1 MNDLQIDS
9 WVKEGILPSISE
21 IDESQVTKID
31 ENRLVLFKDM
41 SDDDSYKDVLIYQ
54 FHGNFKSE
62 DFEYG
67 ELLAKMTDAQLSQRD
82 VFVSFNSWEEER
94 ETIQKLKQK
103 ENSATKKNK
112 IENNFALFNSVYFQ
126 ESDYITIQVEDDGIN
141 YLESPER
148 SKNLS
153 AIVVNCSLSE
163 IKKLYNCTGVKL
175 FRRNV
180 RNGIISNKSTI
191 RSIFSKYLSI
201 IDDTTDSDGDQDDYD
216 PTLFWFSHNGIT
228 IFVDNVDN
236 EKPENFSFQNDEIKL
251 NRNFCSV
258 INGAQT
264 ITNFF
269 LVYSELKY
277 QYKSDEEK
285 LKKLES
291 IISQIKVKLTVIQGK
306 KNYSNFITRGLNTQN
321 PITDEDFIAISEKVM
336 NLNKVFS
343 EIYILKTGEVERD
356 GGLTPLQ
363 FVKQFLIVDNK
374 PGQSKNFNKGDL
386 ETQIDLIYSEIILQE
401 GDVIRL
407 KPESEEKIQ
416 KIVFLNEVESWWKKK
431 NREAVEKDLIDRYA
445 KNYFESFVIKHYEN
459 IEDAEGKEKI
469 FEVYFEKFKEI
480 ISKKEYNYNSFK
492 NDNLYNE
499 IIDEYEKQIK
509 NNIFNK
515 NLDDAYLDDAYY
527 DELKKFLNDSP
538 DLQYQP
544 LILKFNYDKIQ
555 MDNIRVIRRVNGN
568 VMDSFYLSSKTFS
581 ELYQNLSIEDRLIND
596 NEIKESDFKTFSESA
611 LYSELAKKYNIYVI
625 DIEED
630 SKGKKSIT
638 NITIKRDFNFNLLDE
653 NSEKVKQLYKK
664 TIKAFIEGETSEFP
678 SVNKGNIIYVQPK
691 TINKED
697 LFLFTNGEQLPKQT
711 FWISKDYIKNI
722 INK

>member
-1 MNDLQIDS
+1 MNDLQIDN
-9 WVKEGILPSISE
+9 WVKEGILPAISE
-21 IDESQVTKID
+21 IDESQVKKID

-54 FHGNFKSE
+54 FHGSFKSE
-62 DFEYG
+62 DFEY
-67 ELLAKMTDAQLSQRD
+67 EKLLTKMTDAKLSQRD

-126 ESDYITIQVEDDGIN
+126 DSDDITIQVEDDGIN
-141 YLESPER
+141 YLESPEQ
-148 SKNLS
+148 SENLS
-153 AIVVNCSLSE
+153 AMVVNCSLSE

-201 IDDTTDSDGDQDDYD
+201 IDDTADSEGGQDDYD
-216 PTLFWFSHNGIT
+216 PRLFWFSHNGIT
-228 IFVDNVDN
+228 VFVDN
-236 EKPENFSFQNDEIKL
+236 ENPRNFKFQNDEITL

-277 QYKSDEEK
+277 QYQSDEEK
-285 LKKLES
+285 LKKLKS
-291 IISQIKVKLTVIQGK
+291 LISKIKVKLTVIQGK
-306 KNYSNFITRGLNTQN
+306 DNYSNFITRGLNTQN
-321 PITDEDFIAISEKVM
+321 PITDEDFIAISEKVT
-336 NLNKVFS
+336 NLNKLFS
-343 EIYILKTGEVERD
+343 EIHILKTGEVERD

-374 PGQSKNFNKGDL
+374 PGQSKNFNKGEL
-386 ETQIDLIYSEIILQE
+386 EDQINSIYSEIVFE
-401 GDVIRL
+401 DGDEIKL
-407 KPESEEKIQ
+407 KSKSEEMIQ

-431 NREAVEKDLIDRYA
+431 NRETKEKDLIDRYA
-445 KNYFESFVIKHYEN
+445 KNYFESFVIKHYES
-459 IEDAEGKEKI
+459 IADAEGKEKI

-499 IIDEYEKQIK
+499 IIEEYEKQK
-509 NNIFNK
+509 ESNDVNK
-515 NLDDAYLDDAYY
+515 NLDDAYY
-527 DELKKFLNDSP
+527 DELKKFLNDSS

-544 LILKFNYDKIQ
+544 LILKFNYDKNQ
-555 MDNIRVIRRVNGN
+555 MDNIRVIRKVNGN
-568 VMDSFYLSSKTFS
+568 VMEGFYLSSKTFS

-596 NEIKESDFKTFSESA
+596 MEIKESDFKTFSEST
-611 LYSELAKKYNIYVI
+611 LYSELDKKYNIYVI
-625 DIEED
+625 DVEED
-630 SKGKKSIT
+630 RNGKQSIT
-638 NITIKRDFNFNLLDE
+638 HITMKRDFSLNMLDE
-653 NSEKVKQLYKK
+653 ENIEKVERLYKE
-664 TIKAFIEGETSEFP
+664 TINAFIEGETSKFP
-678 SVNKGNIIYVQPK
+678 SVNNGDIIYVQPK
-691 TINKED
+691 AINKED

-711 FWISKDYIKNI
+711 FWISKDYINNI
-722 INK
+722 IKQ

>member
-1 MNDLQIDS
+1 MNDLQIDN
-9 WVKEGILPSISE
+9 WVKEGILPAISE
-21 IDESQVTKID
+21 IDESQVKKID

-54 FHGNFKSE
+54 FHGSFKSE
-62 DFEYG
+62 DFEY
-67 ELLAKMTDAQLSQRD
+67 EKLLLEMTDAQLSQRD

-94 ETIQKLKQK
+94 ETIQKLKQR

-126 ESDYITIQVEDDGIN
+126 DSDYITIQVEDDGIN

-148 SKNLS
+148 SEDLS
-153 AIVVNCSLSE
+153 AMVVNCSLSE

-201 IDDTTDSDGDQDDYD
+201 IDDTTDSKRGQDDYD
-216 PTLFWFSHNGIT
+216 PELFWFSHNGIT
-228 IFVDNVDN
+228 VFVDN
-236 EKPENFSFQNDEIKL
+236 ENPRNFNFQNDEIVL

-277 QYKSDEEK
+277 QYQSDVDK
-285 LKKLES
+285 LKKLETL
-291 IISQIKVKLTVIQGK
+291 ISKIKVKLTVIQGK
-306 KNYSNFITRGLNTQN
+306 NNYSNFITRGLNTQN

-343 EIYILKTGEVERD
+343 EIHILKTGEVERD

-374 PGQSKNFNKGDL
+374 PGQSKNFNKVDL
-386 ETQIDLIYSEIILQE
+386 ENQIDLIYSEIVLQE
-401 GDVIRL
+401 EDGIRL
-407 KPESEEKIQ
+407 NPKSEEKIQ

-431 NREAVEKDLIDRYA
+431 NRETSEKDIIDRYA

-469 FEVYFEKFKEI
+469 FDVYFEKFKEI
-480 ISKKEYNYNSFK
+480 ILKKEYNYNSFK

-499 IIDEYEKQIK
+499 IIEEYEKQYEK
-509 NNIFNK
+509 QKESSDVNK
-515 NLDDAYLDDAYY
+515 NLDDEYY
-527 DELKKFLNDSP
+527 DELKKFLNDSS

-555 MDNIRVIRRVNGN
+555 MDNIRVIRRVNGK
-568 VMDSFYLSSKTFS
+568 VMEGFYLSSKTFS

-596 NEIKESDFKTFSESA
+596 MEIKESDFKTFSDST
-611 LYSELAKKYNIYVI
+611 LYSELDKKYNIYVI
-625 DIEED
+625 DVEED
-630 SKGKKSIT
+630 SNSKQSIT
-638 NITIKRDFNFNLLDE
+638 NITIKHDFNFNLLDK
-653 NSEKVKQLYKK
+653 NSEKVQQLYQE
-664 TIKAFIEGETSEFP
+664 TINAFIEGETSKFP
-678 SVNKGNIIYVQPK
+678 SVNRGDIIYVQPK
-691 TINKED
+691 AINKED

-711 FWISKDYIKNI
+711 FWISKDHINNI
-722 INK
+722 INQ

>member
-1 MNDLQIDS
+1 MNDLQIDN
-9 WVKEGILPSISE
+9 WVKEGVLPSISE
-21 IDESQVTKID
+21 IDESQVEKID

-54 FHGNFKSE
+54 FHGSFKSE
-62 DFEYG
+62 EFEY
-67 ELLAKMTDAQLSQRD
+67 EKLLAKMTDAQLSQRD

-112 IENNFALFNSVYFQ
+112 IENDFALFNSVYFQ
-126 ESDYITIQVEDDGIN
+126 DSDDITIQVEDDGIN
-141 YLESPER
+141 YLESPEQ
-148 SKNLS
+148 SENLS
-153 AIVVNCSLSE
+153 AMVVNCSLSE

-201 IDDTTDSDGDQDDYD
+201 IDDTADSEGGQDDYD
-216 PTLFWFSHNGIT
+216 PKLFWFSHNGIT
-228 IFVDNVDN
+228 VFVDN
-236 EKPENFSFQNDEIKL
+236 ENPRNFEFQNDKITL

-277 QYKSDEEK
+277 QYQSDEEK
-285 LKKLES
+285 LKKLNS
-291 IISQIKVKLTVIQGK
+291 LISKIKVKLTVIQGK
-306 KNYSNFITRGLNTQN
+306 NNYSNFITRGLNTQN
-321 PITDEDFIAISEKVM
+321 PITGEDFIAISEEVM
-336 NLNKVFS
+336 NLNKLFS
-343 EIYILKTGEVERD
+343 EIHILKTGEVERD

-374 PGQSKNFNKGDL
+374 PGQSKNFNKAEL
-386 ETQIDLIYSEIILQE
+386 KKQIGEIYKEFVLQE

-407 KPESEEKIQ
+407 SQEAEAKIQ

-431 NREAVEKDLIDRYA
+431 NRETSEKDIIDRYA

-469 FEVYFEKFKEI
+469 FDVYFEKFKEI

-492 NDNLYNE
+492 NDDLYNE
-499 IIDEYEKQIK
+499 IIKEYEKQTEINDVDK
-509 NNIFNK
+509 E
-515 NLDDAYLDDAYY
+515 LDSKYY
-527 DELKKFLNDSP
+527 NELKKFLNESSDI
-538 DLQYQP
+538 QYQP

-568 VMDSFYLSSKTFS
+568 VMEGFYLSSKTFS
-581 ELYQNLSIEDRLIND
+581 ELYQNLSIEDKLTND
-596 NEIKESDFKTFSESA
+596 IEIKESDFKTFSEST
-611 LYSELAKKYNIYVI
+611 LNSELIKKYNIYVI
-625 DIEED
+625 DVEED
-630 SKGKKSIT
+630 SNGNESIT
-638 NITIKRDFNFNLLDE
+638 NITLKRDFSFNLLE
-653 NSEKVKQLYKK
+653 EYSEKVQQLYKE
-664 TIKAFIEGETSEFP
+664 TINAFIEGETSKFP
-678 SVNKGNIIYVQPK
+678 TVKNGDIIYVQPK
-691 TINKED
+691 AINKED

-722 INK
+722 INN

>member
-1 MNDLQIDS
+1 MNDLQIDN
-9 WVKEGILPSISE
+9 WVKEGILPAISE
-21 IDESQVTKID
+21 IDESQVKKID

-54 FHGNFKSE
+54 FHGSFKSE
-62 DFEYG
+62 DFEY
-67 ELLAKMTDAQLSQRD
+67 EKLLTKMTDAKLSQRD

-126 ESDYITIQVEDDGIN
+126 DSDDITIQVEDDGIN
-141 YLESPER
+141 YLESPEQ
-148 SKNLS
+148 SENLS
-153 AIVVNCSLSE
+153 AMVVNCSLSE

-201 IDDTTDSDGDQDDYD
+201 IDDTADSEGGQDDYD
-216 PTLFWFSHNGIT
+216 PRLFWFSHNGIT
-228 IFVDNVDN
+228 VFVDN
-236 EKPENFSFQNDEIKL
+236 ENPRNFKFQNDEITL

-277 QYKSDEEK
+277 QYQSDEEK
-285 LKKLES
+285 LKKLKS
-291 IISQIKVKLTVIQGK
+291 LISKIKVKLTVIQGK
-306 KNYSNFITRGLNTQN
+306 DNYSNFITRGLNTQN
-321 PITDEDFIAISEKVM
+321 PITDEDFVAISEKVT
-336 NLNKVFS
+336 NLNKLFS
-343 EIYILKTGEVERD
+343 EIHILKTGEVERD

-374 PGQSKNFNKGDL
+374 PGQSKNFNKGEL
-386 ETQIDLIYSEIILQE
+386 EDQINSIYSEIVFE
-401 GDVIRL
+401 DGDEIKL
-407 KPESEEKIQ
+407 KSKSEEMIQ

-431 NREAVEKDLIDRYA
+431 NRETKEKDLIDRYA
-445 KNYFESFVIKHYEN
+445 KNYFESFVIKHYES
-459 IEDAEGKEKI
+459 IADAEGKEKI

-499 IIDEYEKQIK
+499 IIEEYEKQK
-509 NNIFNK
+509 ESNDVNK
-515 NLDDAYLDDAYY
+515 NLDDAYY
-527 DELKKFLNDSP
+527 DELKKFLNDSS

-544 LILKFNYDKIQ
+544 LILKFNYDKNQ
-555 MDNIRVIRRVNGN
+555 MDNIRVIRKVNGN
-568 VMDSFYLSSKTFS
+568 VMEGFYLSSKTFS

-596 NEIKESDFKTFSESA
+596 MEIKESDFKTFSEST
-611 LYSELAKKYNIYVI
+611 LYSELDKKYNIYVI
-625 DIEED
+625 DVEED
-630 SKGKKSIT
+630 RNGKQSIT
-638 NITIKRDFNFNLLDE
+638 HITMKRDFSLNMLDEE
-653 NSEKVKQLYKK
+653 NSEKVERLYKE
-664 TIKAFIEGETSEFP
+664 TINAFIEGETSKFP
-678 SVNKGNIIYVQPK
+678 SVNNGDIIYVQPK
-691 TINKED
+691 AINKED

-711 FWISKDYIKNI
+711 FWISKDYINNI
-722 INK
+722 IKQ

>member
-1 MNDLQIDS
+1 MNDLQIDN

-21 IDESQVTKID
+21 IDESQIEKID

-54 FHGNFKSE
+54 FHGSFKSN
-62 DFEYG
+62 DFEY
-67 ELLAKMTDAQLSQRD
+67 EKLLAEMTNAQLSQRD
-82 VFVSFNSWEEER
+82 IFVSFNSWEEER
-94 ETIQKLKQK
+94 ETIQKLKQE

-126 ESDYITIQVEDDGIN
+126 DSDYITIQVEDDGIN

-148 SKNLS
+148 NENLS
-153 AIVVNCSLSE
+153 AMVVNCSLSE

-180 RNGIISNKSTI
+180 RDGIISNKSTI

-201 IDDTTDSDGDQDDYD
+201 IDDTSDNVGDQNDYD
-216 PTLFWFSHNGIT
+216 PPLFWFSHNGIT
-228 IFVDNVDN
+228 VFVDN
-236 EKPENFSFQNDEIKL
+236 ENPSNFNFQNDEIEL

-277 QYKSDEEK
+277 QYQSDQEK

-291 IISQIKVKLTVIQGK
+291 LISQIKVKLTVIQGK
-306 KNYSNFITRGLNTQN
+306 NKYSNFITRGLNTQN

-336 NLNKVFS
+336 NLNKLFS
-343 EIYILKTGEVERD
+343 EIHILKTGEVERD

-363 FVKQFLIVDNK
+363 FVKQFLIVDDK

-386 ETQIDLIYSEIILQE
+386 ETQIDSIYSEIVFE
-401 GDVIRL
+401 DGNEIRL
-407 KPESEEKIQ
+407 KSKSEEIIQ

-431 NREAVEKDLIDRYA
+431 NRETTEKDLIDRYA

-459 IEDAEGKEKI
+459 IADAEGKEKI

-499 IIDEYEKQIK
+499 IIDEYEKQIE
-509 NNIFNK
+509 NNIVNK
-515 NLDDAYLDDAYY
+515 SLDDTYINKLI
-527 DELKKFLNDSP
+527 KFLNDNP
-538 DLQYQP
+538 DSKYQS

-568 VMDSFYLSSKTFS
+568 IMESFFLSSKTFS

-596 NEIKESDFKTFSESA
+596 KEIKESDFKIFAEST
-611 LYSELAKKYNIYVI
+611 LYSELTKNYNIYVI
-625 DIEED
+625 DVEED
-630 SKGKKSIT
+630 SSGKESIT
-638 NITIKRDFNFNLLDE
+638 KITIKRDFNFNLLDE
-653 NSEKVKQLYKK
+653 NSEKVQQLYKE
-664 TIKAFIEGETSEFP
+664 TINAFIEGESNKFP
-678 SVNKGNIIYVQPK
+678 SVNNGDIIYVQPK
-691 TINKED
+691 AVNKED

-711 FWISKDYIKNI
+711 FWISKDYIKNV
-722 INK
+722 INN

>member
-1 MNDLQIDS
+1 MNDLQIDN
-9 WVKEGILPSISE
+9 WVNEGILPAISE
-21 IDESQVTKID
+21 IDESQVKKID

-54 FHGNFKSE
+54 FHGSFKSE
-62 DFEYG
+62 DFEY
-67 ELLAKMTDAQLSQRD
+67 EKLLVEMTDAQLSLCD

-126 ESDYITIQVEDDGIN
+126 DSDYITIQVEDDGIN

-148 SKNLS
+148 REDLS
-153 AIVVNCSLSE
+153 AMVVNCSLAE

-175 FRRNV
+175 FKRNV

-201 IDDTTDSDGDQDDYD
+201 IDDTTDSEGGQDDYD
-216 PTLFWFSHNGIT
+216 PELFWFSHNGIT
-228 IFVDNVDN
+228 VFVDN
-236 EKPENFSFQNDEIKL
+236 ENPRNINFQNDELVL

-277 QYKSDEEK
+277 QYQSDEEK
-285 LKKLES
+285 LKKLELL
-291 IISQIKVKLTVIQGK
+291 ISKIKVKLTVIQGK
-306 KNYSNFITRGLNTQN
+306 NNYSNFITRGLNTQN

-343 EIYILKTGEVERD
+343 EIHILKTGEVERD

-374 PGQSKNFNKGDL
+374 PGLSKNFNKSDL
-386 ETQIDLIYSEIILQE
+386 ETQINSIYSKIVLQE
-401 GDVIRL
+401 GDAIRL
-407 KPESEEKIQ
+407 KHESEETIQ

-431 NREAVEKDLIDRYA
+431 NRETTEKDLIDRYA

-459 IEDAEGKEKI
+459 IADAEGKEKI
-469 FEVYFEKFKEI
+469 FDVYFEKFKEI

-492 NDNLYNE
+492 NDTLYNE
-499 IIDEYEKQIK
+499 IIEEYEKQKVSNDI
-509 NNIFNK
+509 NK
-515 NLDDAYLDDAYY
+515 DLGDAYY
-527 DELKKFLNDSP
+527 NELKKFLNYSS
-538 DLQYQP
+538 DLQYLP
-544 LILKFNYDKIQ
+544 LILKFNYGKIQ
-555 MDNIRVIRRVNGN
+555 MDNIRVIKRVNGN
-568 VMDSFYLSSKTFS
+568 IMESFYLSSKTFS

-596 NEIKESDFKTFSESA
+596 KEIKESDFKTFSEST
-611 LYSELAKKYNIYVI
+611 LYNELIKKYNVYVI
-625 DIEED
+625 DVEED
-630 SKGKKSIT
+630 STGKELIT
-638 NITIKRDFNFNLLDE
+638 HITIKRDFNFNLLDE
-653 NSEKVKQLYKK
+653 YSEKVQQLYKE
-664 TIKAFIEGETSEFP
+664 TINAFIEGETSKFP
-678 SVNKGNIIYVQPK
+678 TINNGDIIYVQPK
-691 TINKED
+691 VINKED

-722 INK
+722 INN

>member
-1 MNDLQIDS
+1 MNDLQIDN
-9 WVKEGILPSISE
+9 WVNEGILPAISE
-21 IDESQVTKID
+21 IDESQVKKID

-54 FHGNFKSE
+54 FHGSFKSE
-62 DFEYG
+62 DFEY
-67 ELLAKMTDAQLSQRD
+67 EKLLLEMTDAQLSLRD

-126 ESDYITIQVEDDGIN
+126 DSDYITIQVEDDGIN

-148 SKNLS
+148 REDLS
-153 AIVVNCSLSE
+153 AMVVNCSLAE

-175 FRRNV
+175 FKRNV

-201 IDDTTDSDGDQDDYD
+201 IDDTTDSEGGQDDYD
-216 PTLFWFSHNGIT
+216 PELFWFSHNGIT
-228 IFVDNVDN
+228 VFVDNKN
-236 EKPENFSFQNDEIKL
+236 PRNINFQNDEIVL

-277 QYKSDEEK
+277 QYQSDEEK
-285 LKKLES
+285 LKKLELL
-291 IISQIKVKLTVIQGK
+291 ISKIKVKLTVIQGK
-306 KNYSNFITRGLNTQN
+306 NNYSNFITRGLNTQN

-343 EIYILKTGEVERD
+343 EIHILKTGEVERD

-374 PGQSKNFNKGDL
+374 PGLSKNFNKGDL
-386 ETQIDLIYSEIILQE
+386 ETQINSIYSEIVLQE
-401 GDVIRL
+401 GDAIRL
-407 KPESEEKIQ
+407 KHESEETIQ

-431 NREAVEKDLIDRYA
+431 NRETTEKDLIDRYA

-459 IEDAEGKEKI
+459 IADAEGKEKI
-469 FEVYFEKFKEI
+469 FDVYFEKFKEI

-499 IIDEYEKQIK
+499 IIEEYEKQKESNDI
-509 NNIFNK
+509 NK
-515 NLDDAYLDDAYY
+515 NLDNAYY
-527 DELKKFLNDSP
+527 NELKKFLNYSS
-538 DLQYQP
+538 DLQYLP
-544 LILKFNYDKIQ
+544 LILKFNYGKIQ
-555 MDNIRVIRRVNGN
+555 MDNIRVIKRVNGN
-568 VMDSFYLSSKTFS
+568 IMESFYLSSKTFS

-596 NEIKESDFKTFSESA
+596 KEIKESDFKTFSEST
-611 LYSELAKKYNIYVI
+611 LYNELIKKYNIYVI
-625 DIEED
+625 DVEED
-630 SKGKKSIT
+630 STGKELIT
-638 NITIKRDFNFNLLDE
+638 DITIKRDFNFNLLDE
-653 NSEKVKQLYKK
+653 YSEKVQQLYKE
-664 TIKAFIEGETSEFP
+664 TINAFIEGETSKFP
-678 SVNKGNIIYVQPK
+678 TVNNGDIIYVQPK
-691 TINKED
+691 AINKED

-722 INK
+722 INN

>member
-1 MNDLQIDS
+1 MNDLQIDN
-9 WVKEGILPSISE
+9 WVNEGILPAISE
-21 IDESQVTKID
+21 IDESQVKKID

-54 FHGNFKSE
+54 FHGSFKSE
-62 DFEYG
+62 DFEY
-67 ELLAKMTDAQLSQRD
+67 EKLLVEMTDAQLSLRD

-112 IENNFALFNSVYFQ
+112 IENSFALFNSVYFQ
-126 ESDYITIQVEDDGIN
+126 DSDYITIQVEDDGIN

-148 SKNLS
+148 REDLS
-153 AIVVNCSLSE
+153 AMVVNCSLAE

-175 FRRNV
+175 FKRNV

-201 IDDTTDSDGDQDDYD
+201 IDDTTDSEGGQDDYD
-216 PTLFWFSHNGIT
+216 PELFWFSHNGIT
-228 IFVDNVDN
+228 VFVDN
-236 EKPENFSFQNDEIKL
+236 ENPRNINFQNDEIVL

-277 QYKSDEEK
+277 QYQSDEEK
-285 LKKLES
+285 LKKLELL
-291 IISQIKVKLTVIQGK
+291 ISKIKVKLTVIQGK
-306 KNYSNFITRGLNTQN
+306 NNYSNFITRGLNTQN

-343 EIYILKTGEVERD
+343 EIHILKTGEVERD

-374 PGQSKNFNKGDL
+374 PGLSKNFNKGDL
-386 ETQIDLIYSEIILQE
+386 ETQINSIYSKIVLQE
-401 GDVIRL
+401 GDAIRL
-407 KPESEEKIQ
+407 KHESEETIQ

-431 NREAVEKDLIDRYA
+431 NRETTEKDLIDRYA

-459 IEDAEGKEKI
+459 IADAEGKEKI
-469 FEVYFEKFKEI
+469 FDVYFEKFKEI

-492 NDNLYNE
+492 NDTLYNE
-499 IIDEYEKQIK
+499 IIEEYEKQKVSNDI
-509 NNIFNK
+509 NK
-515 NLDDAYLDDAYY
+515 DLDDAYY
-527 DELKKFLNDSP
+527 NELKKFLNYSS
-538 DLQYQP
+538 DLQYLP
-544 LILKFNYDKIQ
+544 LILKFNYGKIQ
-555 MDNIRVIRRVNGN
+555 MDNIRVIKRVNGN
-568 VMDSFYLSSKTFS
+568 IMESFYLSSKTFS

-596 NEIKESDFKTFSESA
+596 KEIKESDFKTFSESA
-611 LYSELAKKYNIYVI
+611 LYNELIKKYNIYVI
-625 DIEED
+625 DVEED
-630 SKGKKSIT
+630 STGKELIT
-638 NITIKRDFNFNLLDE
+638 HITIKRDFNFNLLDE
-653 NSEKVKQLYKK
+653 YSDKVQQLYKE
-664 TIKAFIEGETSEFP
+664 TINAFIEGETSKFP
-678 SVNKGNIIYVQPK
+678 TVNNGDIIYVQPK
-691 TINKED
+691 AINKED

-722 INK
+722 INN

>member
-1 MNDLQIDS
+1 MNDLQIDN
-9 WVKEGILPSISE
+9 WVNEGILPAISE
-21 IDESQVTKID
+21 IDESQVKKID

-54 FHGNFKSE
+54 FHGSFKSE
-62 DFEYG
+62 DFEY
-67 ELLAKMTDAQLSQRD
+67 EKLLVEMTDAQLSLRD

-126 ESDYITIQVEDDGIN
+126 DSDYITIQVEDDGIN

-148 SKNLS
+148 REDLS
-153 AIVVNCSLSE
+153 AMVVNCSLAE

-175 FRRNV
+175 FKRNV

-201 IDDTTDSDGDQDDYD
+201 IDDTTDSEGGQDDYD
-216 PTLFWFSHNGIT
+216 PELFWFSHNGIT
-228 IFVDNVDN
+228 VFVDN
-236 EKPENFSFQNDEIKL
+236 ENPRNIKFQNDEIVL

-277 QYKSDEEK
+277 QYQSDEEK
-285 LKKLES
+285 LKKLELL
-291 IISQIKVKLTVIQGK
+291 ISKIKVKLTVIQGK
-306 KNYSNFITRGLNTQN
+306 NNYSNFITRGLNTQN

-343 EIYILKTGEVERD
+343 EIHILKTGEVERD

-374 PGQSKNFNKGDL
+374 PGLSKNFNKGDL
-386 ETQIDLIYSEIILQE
+386 ETQINSIYSKIVLQE
-401 GDVIRL
+401 GDAIRL
-407 KPESEEKIQ
+407 KHESEETIQ

-431 NREAVEKDLIDRYA
+431 NRETTEKDLIDRYA

-459 IEDAEGKEKI
+459 IADAEGKEKI
-469 FEVYFEKFKEI
+469 FDVYFEKFKEI

-492 NDNLYNE
+492 NDTLYNE
-499 IIDEYEKQIK
+499 IIEEYEKQKVSNDI
-509 NNIFNK
+509 NK
-515 NLDDAYLDDAYY
+515 DLDDAYY
-527 DELKKFLNDSP
+527 NELKKFLNYSS
-538 DLQYQP
+538 DLQYLP
-544 LILKFNYDKIQ
+544 LILKFNYGKIQ
-555 MDNIRVIRRVNGN
+555 MDNIRVIKRVNGN
-568 VMDSFYLSSKTFS
+568 IMESFYLSSKTFS

-596 NEIKESDFKTFSESA
+596 KEIKESDFKTFSEST
-611 LYSELAKKYNIYVI
+611 LYNELIKKYNIYVI
-625 DIEED
+625 DVDED
-630 SKGKKSIT
+630 STGKELIT
-638 NITIKRDFNFNLLDE
+638 HITIKRDFNFNLSDE
-653 NSEKVKQLYKK
+653 DSKKVQQLYKE
-664 TIKAFIEGETSEFP
+664 TINAFIEGETSKFP
-678 SVNKGNIIYVQPK
+678 SVNKGDIIYVQPK
-691 TINKED
+691 AINKED

>member
-1 MNDLQIDS
+1 MNDLQIDN
-9 WVKEGILPSISE
+9 WVKEGVLPSISE
-21 IDESQVTKID
+21 IDESQVEKID

-54 FHGNFKSE
+54 FHGSFKSE
-62 DFEYG
+62 EFEY
-67 ELLAKMTDAQLSQRD
+67 EKLLAKMTDAQLSQRD

-94 ETIQKLKQK
+94 EAIQKLKQK

-112 IENNFALFNSVYFQ
+112 IENDFALFNSVYFQ
-126 ESDYITIQVEDDGIN
+126 DSDDITIQVEDDGIN
-141 YLESPER
+141 YLESPEQ
-148 SKNLS
+148 SENLS
-153 AIVVNCSLSE
+153 AMVVNCSLSE

-201 IDDTTDSDGDQDDYD
+201 IDDTADSEGGQDDYD
-216 PTLFWFSHNGIT
+216 PKLFWFSHNGIT
-228 IFVDNVDN
+228 VFVDN
-236 EKPENFSFQNDEIKL
+236 ENPRNFEFQNDKITL

-277 QYKSDEEK
+277 QYQSDEEK
-285 LKKLES
+285 LKKLNS
-291 IISQIKVKLTVIQGK
+291 LISKIKVKLTVIQGK
-306 KNYSNFITRGLNTQN
+306 NNYSNFITRGLNTQN
-321 PITDEDFIAISEKVM
+321 PITGEDFIAISKEVM
-336 NLNKVFS
+336 NLNKLFS
-343 EIYILKTGEVERD
+343 EIHILKTGEVERD

-374 PGQSKNFNKGDL
+374 PGQSKNFNKTEL
-386 ETQIDLIYSEIILQE
+386 KKQIGEIYEDFVLQE
-401 GDVIRL
+401 GDVIRISQ
-407 KPESEEKIQ
+407 EAEAKIQ

-431 NREAVEKDLIDRYA
+431 NRETSEKDIIDRYA

-469 FEVYFEKFKEI
+469 FDVYFEKFKEI

-492 NDNLYNE
+492 NDDLYNE
-499 IIDEYEKQIK
+499 IIKEYEKQTEINDVDK
-509 NNIFNK
+509 E
-515 NLDDAYLDDAYY
+515 LDSEYY
-527 DELKKFLNDSP
+527 NELKKFLNESSDI
-538 DLQYQP
+538 QYQP

-568 VMDSFYLSSKTFS
+568 VMEGFYLSSKTFS
-581 ELYQNLSIEDRLIND
+581 ELYQNLSIEDKLTND
-596 NEIKESDFKTFSESA
+596 IEIKESDFKTFSEST
-611 LYSELAKKYNIYVI
+611 LNSELIKKYNIYVI
-625 DIEED
+625 DVEED
-630 SKGKKSIT
+630 RNSKQSIT
-638 NITIKRDFNFNLLDE
+638 NITIERDFNLKLLDE
-653 NSEKVKQLYKK
+653 NREKVQQLYKE
-664 TIKAFIEGETSEFP
+664 TINAFIEGETSKFP
-678 SVNKGNIIYVQPK
+678 SVNNGDIIYVQPNA
-691 TINKED
+691 INKED

>member
-1 MNDLQIDS
+1 MNDLQIDN
-9 WVKEGILPSISE
+9 WVNEGILPAISE
-21 IDESQVTKID
+21 IDESQVKKID

-54 FHGNFKSE
+54 FHGSFKSE
-62 DFEYG
+62 DFEY
-67 ELLAKMTDAQLSQRD
+67 EKLLVEMTDAQLSLRD

-126 ESDYITIQVEDDGIN
+126 DSDYITIQVEDDGIN

-148 SKNLS
+148 REDLS
-153 AIVVNCSLSE
+153 AMVVNCSLAE

-175 FRRNV
+175 FKRNV

-201 IDDTTDSDGDQDDYD
+201 IDDTTDSDGGQDDYD
-216 PTLFWFSHNGIT
+216 PELFWFSHNGIT
-228 IFVDNVDN
+228 VFVDNKN
-236 EKPENFSFQNDEIKL
+236 PRNINFQNDEIVL

-277 QYKSDEEK
+277 QYQSDEEK
-285 LKKLES
+285 LKKLELL
-291 IISQIKVKLTVIQGK
+291 ISKIKVKLTVIQGK
-306 KNYSNFITRGLNTQN
+306 NNYSNFITRGLNTQN

-343 EIYILKTGEVERD
+343 EIHILKTGEVERD

-374 PGQSKNFNKGDL
+374 PGLSKNFNKGDL
-386 ETQIDLIYSEIILQE
+386 ETQINSIYSKIVLQE
-401 GDVIRL
+401 GDAIRL
-407 KPESEEKIQ
+407 KHESEETIQ

-431 NREAVEKDLIDRYA
+431 NRETTEKNLIDRYA

-459 IEDAEGKEKI
+459 IADAEGKEKI
-469 FEVYFEKFKEI
+469 FDVYFEKFKEI

-499 IIDEYEKQIK
+499 IIEEYEKQKKSNDI
-509 NNIFNK
+509 NK
-515 NLDDAYLDDAYY
+515 NLDDAYYN
-527 DELKKFLNDSP
+527 ELKKFLNYSS
-538 DLQYQP
+538 DLQYLP
-544 LILKFNYDKIQ
+544 LILKFNYGKIQ
-555 MDNIRVIRRVNGN
+555 MDNIRVIKRMNGN
-568 VMDSFYLSSKTFS
+568 IMESFYLSSKTFS

-596 NEIKESDFKTFSESA
+596 KEIKESDFKTFSEST
-611 LYSELAKKYNIYVI
+611 LYNELIKKYNIYVI
-625 DIEED
+625 DVEED
-630 SKGKKSIT
+630 STGKKLIT

-653 NSEKVKQLYKK
+653 NSEKVQQLYKE
-664 TIKAFIEGETSEFP
+664 TINAFIEGETSKFP
-678 SVNKGNIIYVQPK
+678 TVNNGDIIYVQPK
-691 TINKED
+691 AINKED

-722 INK
+722 INN

>member
-1 MNDLQIDS
+1 MNDLQIDN
-9 WVKEGILPSISE
+9 WVKEGVLPSISE
-21 IDESQVTKID
+21 IDESQVEKID

-54 FHGNFKSE
+54 FHGSFKSE
-62 DFEYG
+62 EFEY
-67 ELLAKMTDAQLSQRD
+67 EKLLAKMTDAQLNQRD

-112 IENNFALFNSVYFQ
+112 IENDFALFNSVYFQ
-126 ESDYITIQVEDDGIN
+126 DSDDITIQVEDDGIN
-141 YLESPER
+141 YLESPEQ
-148 SKNLS
+148 SENLS
-153 AIVVNCSLSE
+153 AMVVNCSLSE

-201 IDDTTDSDGDQDDYD
+201 IDDTADSEGGQDDYD
-216 PTLFWFSHNGIT
+216 PKLFWFSHNGIT
-228 IFVDNVDN
+228 VFVDN
-236 EKPENFSFQNDEIKL
+236 ENPRNFEFQNDKITL

-277 QYKSDEEK
+277 QYQSDEEK
-285 LKKLES
+285 LKKLNS
-291 IISQIKVKLTVIQGK
+291 LISKIKVKLTVIQGK
-306 KNYSNFITRGLNTQN
+306 NNYSNFITRGLNTQN
-321 PITDEDFIAISEKVM
+321 PITGEDFIAISEEVM
-336 NLNKVFS
+336 NLNKLFS
-343 EIYILKTGEVERD
+343 EIHILKTGEVERD

-374 PGQSKNFNKGDL
+374 PGQSKNFNKTEL
-386 ETQIDLIYSEIILQE
+386 KKQIGEIYKEFVLQE

-407 KPESEEKIQ
+407 SQEAEAKTQ

-431 NREAVEKDLIDRYA
+431 NRETSEKDIIDRYA

-469 FEVYFEKFKEI
+469 FDVYFEKFKEI

-492 NDNLYNE
+492 NDDLYNE
-499 IIDEYEKQIK
+499 IIKEYEKQKEINDVDK
-509 NNIFNK
+509 E
-515 NLDDAYLDDAYY
+515 LDSVYY
-527 DELKKFLNDSP
+527 DELKKFLNESSDI
-538 DLQYQP
+538 QYQP

-568 VMDSFYLSSKTFS
+568 VMEGFYLSSKTFS
-581 ELYQNLSIEDRLIND
+581 ELYQNLSIEDKLTND
-596 NEIKESDFKTFSESA
+596 IEIKENDFKTFSEST
-611 LYSELAKKYNIYVI
+611 LNSELIKKYNIYVI
-625 DIEED
+625 DVEED
-630 SKGKKSIT
+630 SNGKESIT
-638 NITIKRDFNFNLLDE
+638 KITIKRDFNFNLLDE
-653 NSEKVKQLYKK
+653 NSEKVQQLYKE
-664 TIKAFIEGETSEFP
+664 TINAFIEGESNKFP
-678 SVNKGNIIYVQPK
+678 SANNGDIIYVQPK
-691 TINKED
+691 AVNKED

-711 FWISKDYIKNI
+711 FWISKDYIKNV
-722 INK
+722 INN

>member
-1 MNDLQIDS
+1 MNDLQIDN
-9 WVKEGILPSISE
+9 WVKEGILPAISE
-21 IDESQVTKID
+21 IDESQVKKID

-54 FHGNFKSE
+54 FHGSFKSE
-62 DFEYG
+62 DFEY
-67 ELLAKMTDAQLSQRD
+67 EKLLTKMTDAKLSQRD

-126 ESDYITIQVEDDGIN
+126 DSDDITIQVEDDGIN
-141 YLESPER
+141 YLESPEQ
-148 SKNLS
+148 SENLS
-153 AIVVNCSLSE
+153 AMVVNCSLSE

-201 IDDTTDSDGDQDDYD
+201 IDDTADSEGGQDDYD
-216 PTLFWFSHNGIT
+216 PRLFWFSHNGIT
-228 IFVDNVDN
+228 VFVDN
-236 EKPENFSFQNDEIKL
+236 ENPRNFKFQNDEITL

-277 QYKSDEEK
+277 QYQSDEEK
-285 LKKLES
+285 LKKLKS
-291 IISQIKVKLTVIQGK
+291 LISKIKVKLTVIQGK
-306 KNYSNFITRGLNTQN
+306 DNYSNFITRGLNTQN
-321 PITDEDFIAISEKVM
+321 PITDEDFIAISEKVT
-336 NLNKVFS
+336 NLNKLFS
-343 EIYILKTGEVERD
+343 EIHILKTGEVERD

-374 PGQSKNFNKGDL
+374 PGQSKNFNKGEL
-386 ETQIDLIYSEIILQE
+386 EDQINSIYSEIVFE
-401 GDVIRL
+401 DGDEIKL
-407 KPESEEKIQ
+407 KSKSEEMIQ

-431 NREAVEKDLIDRYA
+431 NRETKEKDLIDRYA
-445 KNYFESFVIKHYEN
+445 KNYFESFVIKHYES
-459 IEDAEGKEKI
+459 IADAEGKEKI

-499 IIDEYEKQIK
+499 IIEEYEKQK
-509 NNIFNK
+509 ESNDVNK
-515 NLDDAYLDDAYY
+515 NLDDAYY
-527 DELKKFLNDSP
+527 DELKKFLNDSS

-544 LILKFNYDKIQ
+544 LILKFNYDKNQ
-555 MDNIRVIRRVNGN
+555 MDNIRVIRKVNGN
-568 VMDSFYLSSKTFS
+568 VMEGFYLSSKTFS

-596 NEIKESDFKTFSESA
+596 MEIKESDFKTFSEST
-611 LYSELAKKYNIYVI
+611 LYSELDKKYNIYVI
-625 DIEED
+625 DVEED
-630 SKGKKSIT
+630 RNGKQSIT
-638 NITIKRDFNFNLLDE
+638 HITMKRDFSLNMLDEE
-653 NSEKVKQLYKK
+653 NSEKVERLYKE
-664 TIKAFIEGETSEFP
+664 TINAFIEGETSKFP
-678 SVNKGNIIYVQPK
+678 SVNNGDIIYVQPK
-691 TINKED
+691 AINKED

-711 FWISKDYIKNI
+711 FWISKDYINNI
-722 INK
+722 IKQ

>member
-1 MNDLQIDS
+1 MNDLQIDN
-9 WVKEGILPSISE
+9 WVKEGILPSIFE
-21 IDESQVTKID
+21 IDESQVEKID

-54 FHGNFKSE
+54 FHGSFKSE
-62 DFEYG
+62 DFEY
-67 ELLAKMTDAQLSQRD
+67 EKLLAKMTDAQLSQRD

-112 IENNFALFNSVYFQ
+112 IENYFALFNSVYFQ
-126 ESDYITIQVEDDGIN
+126 DSDDITIQVEDDGIN

-148 SKNLS
+148 NENLS

-175 FRRNV
+175 FRGNV

-201 IDDTTDSDGDQDDYD
+201 IDDTADSEGGQDDYD
-216 PTLFWFSHNGIT
+216 PKLFWFSHNGIT
-228 IFVDNVDN
+228 VFVDN
-236 EKPENFSFQNDEIKL
+236 ENPRNFKFQNDEITM

-277 QYKSDEEK
+277 QYQLDQEK

-291 IISQIKVKLTVIQGK
+291 LISQIKVKLTVIQGK
-306 KNYSNFITRGLNTQN
+306 NKYSNFITRGLNTQN
-321 PITDEDFIAISEKVM
+321 PITDEDFIAISKEVM
-336 NLNKVFS
+336 NLNKLFS
-343 EIYILKTGEVERD
+343 EIHILKTGEVERD

-374 PGQSKNFNKGDL
+374 PGQSKNFNKGEL
-386 ETQIDLIYSEIILQE
+386 EDQIKSIYSEIVFE
-401 GDVIRL
+401 NGDEIRL
-407 KPESEEKIQ
+407 KPKSEEMIQ

-431 NREAVEKDLIDRYA
+431 NRETKEKDLIDRYA

-459 IEDAEGKEKI
+459 IADAEGKEKI

-499 IIDEYEKQIK
+499 IIDEYEKQIE
-509 NNIFNK
+509 NNVVNK
-515 NLDDAYLDDAYY
+515 SLDDAYY
-527 DELKKFLNDSP
+527 DKLKNFLNNNPDSK
-538 DLQYQP
+538 YQP

-568 VMDSFYLSSKTFS
+568 ILESFYLSSKTFS
-581 ELYQNLSIEDRLIND
+581 ELYQNLSIEDKLIND
-596 NEIKESDFKTFSESA
+596 KEIKESDFKTFSEST
-611 LYSELAKKYNIYVI
+611 LYSELIKNYNIYVI

-630 SKGKKSIT
+630 SNGNESVTDIT
-638 NITIKRDFNFNLLDE
+638 LKRDFNFNLLGE
-653 NSEKVKQLYKK
+653 NSEKVQQLYKE
-664 TIKAFIEGETSEFP
+664 TINAFIEGETSKFP
-678 SVNKGNIIYVQPK
+678 SENNGDIIYVQPK
-691 TINKED
+691 AINKED

>member
-1 MNDLQIDS
+1 MNDLQIDN
-9 WVKEGILPSISE
+9 WVNEGILPAISE
-21 IDESQVTKID
+21 IDESQVKKID

-54 FHGNFKSE
+54 FHGSFKSE
-62 DFEYG
+62 DFEY
-67 ELLAKMTDAQLSQRD
+67 EKLLVEMTDAQLSLRD

-126 ESDYITIQVEDDGIN
+126 DSDYITIQVEDDGIN

-148 SKNLS
+148 REDLS
-153 AIVVNCSLSE
+153 AMVVNCSLAE

-175 FRRNV
+175 FKRNV

-201 IDDTTDSDGDQDDYD
+201 IDDTTDSEGGQDDYD
-216 PTLFWFSHNGIT
+216 PELFWFSHNGIT
-228 IFVDNVDN
+228 VFVDN
-236 EKPENFSFQNDEIKL
+236 ENPRNINFQNDEIVL

-277 QYKSDEEK
+277 QYQSDEEK
-285 LKKLES
+285 LKKLELL
-291 IISQIKVKLTVIQGK
+291 ISKIKVKLTVIQGK
-306 KNYSNFITRGLNTQN
+306 NNYSNFITRGLNTQN

-343 EIYILKTGEVERD
+343 EIHILKTGEVERD

-374 PGQSKNFNKGDL
+374 PGLSKNFNKGDL
-386 ETQIDLIYSEIILQE
+386 ETQINSIYSKIVLQE
-401 GDVIRL
+401 GDAIRL
-407 KPESEEKIQ
+407 KHESEETIQ

-431 NREAVEKDLIDRYA
+431 NRETTEKDLIDRYA

-459 IEDAEGKEKI
+459 IADAEGKEKI
-469 FEVYFEKFKEI
+469 FDVYFEKFKEI

-492 NDNLYNE
+492 NDTLYNE
-499 IIDEYEKQIK
+499 IIEEYEKQKVSNDI
-509 NNIFNK
+509 NK
-515 NLDDAYLDDAYY
+515 DLDDAYY
-527 DELKKFLNDSP
+527 NELKKFLNYSS
-538 DLQYQP
+538 DLQYLP
-544 LILKFNYDKIQ
+544 LILKFNYGKIQ
-555 MDNIRVIRRVNGN
+555 MDNIRVIKRVNGN
-568 VMDSFYLSSKTFS
+568 IMESFYLSSKTFS

-596 NEIKESDFKTFSESA
+596 KEIKESDFKTFSEST
-611 LYSELAKKYNIYVI
+611 LYNELIKKYNIYVI
-625 DIEED
+625 DVDED
-630 SKGKKSIT
+630 STGKELIT
-638 NITIKRDFNFNLLDE
+638 HITIKRDFNFNLSDE
-653 NSEKVKQLYKK
+653 DSKKVQQLYKE
-664 TIKAFIEGETSEFP
+664 TINAFIEGETSKFP
-678 SVNKGNIIYVQPK
+678 SVNKGDIIYVQPK
-691 TINKED
+691 AINKED

>member
-1 MNDLQIDS
+1 MNDLQIDN
-9 WVKEGILPSISE
+9 WVKEGILPAISE
-21 IDESQVTKID
+21 IDESQVKKID

-54 FHGNFKSE
+54 FHGSFKSE
-62 DFEYG
+62 DFEY
-67 ELLAKMTDAQLSQRD
+67 EKLLTKMTDAKLSQRD
-82 VFVSFNSWEEER
+82 VFVSFNSWDEER

-126 ESDYITIQVEDDGIN
+126 DSDDITIQVEDDGIN
-141 YLESPER
+141 YLESPEQ
-148 SKNLS
+148 SENLS
-153 AIVVNCSLSE
+153 AMVVNCSLSE

-201 IDDTTDSDGDQDDYD
+201 IDDTADSEGGQDDYD
-216 PTLFWFSHNGIT
+216 PRLFWFSHNGIT
-228 IFVDNVDN
+228 VFVDN
-236 EKPENFSFQNDEIKL
+236 ENPRNFKFQNDEITL

-277 QYKSDEEK
+277 QYQSDEEK
-285 LKKLES
+285 LKKLKS
-291 IISQIKVKLTVIQGK
+291 LISKIKVKLTVIQGK
-306 KNYSNFITRGLNTQN
+306 DNYSNFITRGLNTQN
-321 PITDEDFIAISEKVM
+321 PITDEDFIAISEKVT
-336 NLNKVFS
+336 NLNKLFS
-343 EIYILKTGEVERD
+343 EIHILKTGEVERD

-374 PGQSKNFNKGDL
+374 PGQSKNFNKGEL
-386 ETQIDLIYSEIILQE
+386 EDQINSIYSEIVFE
-401 GDVIRL
+401 DGDEIKL
-407 KPESEEKIQ
+407 KSKSEEMIQ

-431 NREAVEKDLIDRYA
+431 NRETKEKDLIDRYA
-445 KNYFESFVIKHYEN
+445 KNYFESFVIKHYES
-459 IEDAEGKEKI
+459 IADAEGKEKI

-499 IIDEYEKQIK
+499 IIEEYEKQK
-509 NNIFNK
+509 ESNDVNK
-515 NLDDAYLDDAYY
+515 NLDDAYY
-527 DELKKFLNDSP
+527 DELKKFLNDSS

-544 LILKFNYDKIQ
+544 LILKFNYDKNQ
-555 MDNIRVIRRVNGN
+555 MDNIRVIRKVNGN
-568 VMDSFYLSSKTFS
+568 VMEGFYLSSKTFS

-596 NEIKESDFKTFSESA
+596 MEIKESDFKTFSEST
-611 LYSELAKKYNIYVI
+611 LYSELDKKYNIYVI
-625 DIEED
+625 DVEED
-630 SKGKKSIT
+630 RNGKQSIT
-638 NITIKRDFNFNLLDE
+638 HITMKRDFSLNMLDEE
-653 NSEKVKQLYKK
+653 NSEKVERLYKE
-664 TIKAFIEGETSEFP
+664 TINAFIEGETSKFP
-678 SVNKGNIIYVQPK
+678 SVNNGDIIYVQPK
-691 TINKED
+691 AINKED

-711 FWISKDYIKNI
+711 FWISKDYINNI
-722 INK
+722 IKQ

>member
-1 MNDLQIDS
+1 MNDLQIDN
-9 WVKEGILPSISE
+9 WVNEGILPAISE
-21 IDESQVTKID
+21 IDESQVKKID

-54 FHGNFKSE
+54 FHGSFKSE
-62 DFEYG
+62 DFEY
-67 ELLAKMTDAQLSQRD
+67 EKLLLEMTDAQLSLRD

-126 ESDYITIQVEDDGIN
+126 DSDYITIQVEDDGIN

-148 SKNLS
+148 REDLS
-153 AIVVNCSLSE
+153 AMVVNCSLAE

-175 FRRNV
+175 FKRNV

-201 IDDTTDSDGDQDDYD
+201 IDDTTDSEGGQDDYD
-216 PTLFWFSHNGIT
+216 PELFWFSHNGIT
-228 IFVDNVDN
+228 VFVDNKN
-236 EKPENFSFQNDEIKL
+236 PRNINFQNDEIVL

-277 QYKSDEEK
+277 QYQSDEEK
-285 LKKLES
+285 LKKLELL
-291 IISQIKVKLTVIQGK
+291 ISKIKVKLTVIQGK
-306 KNYSNFITRGLNTQN
+306 NNYSNFITRGLNTQN

-343 EIYILKTGEVERD
+343 EIHILKTGEVERD

-374 PGQSKNFNKGDL
+374 PGLSKNFNKGDL
-386 ETQIDLIYSEIILQE
+386 ETQINSIYSEIVLQE
-401 GDVIRL
+401 GDAIRL
-407 KPESEEKIQ
+407 KHESEETIQ

-431 NREAVEKDLIDRYA
+431 NRETTEKDLIDRYA

-459 IEDAEGKEKI
+459 IADAEGKEKI
-469 FEVYFEKFKEI
+469 FDVYFEKFKEI

-499 IIDEYEKQIK
+499 IIEEYEKQKESNDI
-509 NNIFNK
+509 NK
-515 NLDDAYLDDAYY
+515 NLDDAYYN
-527 DELKKFLNDSP
+527 ELKKFLNYSS
-538 DLQYQP
+538 DLQYLP
-544 LILKFNYDKIQ
+544 LILKFNYGKIQ
-555 MDNIRVIRRVNGN
+555 MDNIRVIKRVNGN
-568 VMDSFYLSSKTFS
+568 IMESFYLSSKTFS

-596 NEIKESDFKTFSESA
+596 KEIKESDFKTFSEST
-611 LYSELAKKYNIYVI
+611 LYNELIKKYNIYVI
-625 DIEED
+625 DVEED
-630 SKGKKSIT
+630 STGKELIT
-638 NITIKRDFNFNLLDE
+638 DITIKRDFNFNLLDE
-653 NSEKVKQLYKK
+653 YSEKVQQLYKE
-664 TIKAFIEGETSEFP
+664 TINAFIEGETSKFP
-678 SVNKGNIIYVQPK
+678 TVNNGDIIYVQPK
-691 TINKED
+691 AINKED

-722 INK
+722 INN

>member
-1 MNDLQIDS
+1 MNDLQIDN
-9 WVKEGILPSISE
+9 WVNEGILPAISE
-21 IDESQVTKID
+21 IDESQVKKID

-54 FHGNFKSE
+54 FHGSFKSE
-62 DFEYG
+62 DFEY
-67 ELLAKMTDAQLSQRD
+67 EKLLVEMTDAQLSLRD

-126 ESDYITIQVEDDGIN
+126 DSDYITIQVEDDGIN

-148 SKNLS
+148 REDLS
-153 AIVVNCSLSE
+153 AMVVNCSLAE

-175 FRRNV
+175 FKRNV

-201 IDDTTDSDGDQDDYD
+201 IDDTTDSEGGQDDYD
-216 PTLFWFSHNGIT
+216 PELFWFSHNGIT
-228 IFVDNVDN
+228 VFVDN
-236 EKPENFSFQNDEIKL
+236 ENPRNINFQNDEIVL

-277 QYKSDEEK
+277 QYQSDEEK
-285 LKKLES
+285 LKKLELL
-291 IISQIKVKLTVIQGK
+291 ISKIKVKLTVIQGK
-306 KNYSNFITRGLNTQN
+306 NNYSNFITRGLNTQN

-343 EIYILKTGEVERD
+343 EIHILKTGEVERD

-374 PGQSKNFNKGDL
+374 PGLSKNFNKGDL
-386 ETQIDLIYSEIILQE
+386 ETQINSIYSKIVLQE
-401 GDVIRL
+401 GDAIRL
-407 KPESEEKIQ
+407 KHESEETIQ

-431 NREAVEKDLIDRYA
+431 NRETTEKDLIDRYA

-459 IEDAEGKEKI
+459 IADAEGKEKI
-469 FEVYFEKFKEI
+469 FDVYFEKFKEI

-492 NDNLYNE
+492 NDTLYNE
-499 IIDEYEKQIK
+499 IIEEYEKQKVSNDI
-509 NNIFNK
+509 NK
-515 NLDDAYLDDAYY
+515 DLDDAYY
-527 DELKKFLNDSP
+527 NELKKFLNYSS
-538 DLQYQP
+538 DLQYLP
-544 LILKFNYDKIQ
+544 LILKFNYGKIQ
-555 MDNIRVIRRVNGN
+555 MDNIRVIKRVNGN
-568 VMDSFYLSSKTFS
+568 IMESFYLSSKTFS

-596 NEIKESDFKTFSESA
+596 KEIKESDFKTFSEST
-611 LYSELAKKYNIYVI
+611 LYNELIKKYNIYVI
-625 DIEED
+625 DVEED
-630 SKGKKSIT
+630 STGKELIT
-638 NITIKRDFNFNLLDE
+638 HITIKRDFNFNLLAE
-653 NSEKVKQLYKK
+653 YSEKVQQLYKE
-664 TIKAFIEGETSEFP
+664 TINAFIEGETSKFP
-678 SVNKGNIIYVQPK
+678 TVNNGDIIYVQPK
-691 TINKED
+691 AINKED

-722 INK
+722 INN

>member
-1 MNDLQIDS
+1 MNDLQIDN
-9 WVKEGILPSISE
+9 WVKEGVLPSISE
-21 IDESQVTKID
+21 IDESQVEKID

-54 FHGNFKSE
+54 FHGSFKSE
-62 DFEYG
+62 EFEY
-67 ELLAKMTDAQLSQRD
+67 EKLLAKMTDAQLNQRD

-112 IENNFALFNSVYFQ
+112 IENDFALFNSVYFQ
-126 ESDYITIQVEDDGIN
+126 DSDDITIQVEDDGIN
-141 YLESPER
+141 YLESPEQ
-148 SKNLS
+148 SENLS
-153 AIVVNCSLSE
+153 AMVVNCSLSE

-201 IDDTTDSDGDQDDYD
+201 IDDTADSEGGQDDYD
-216 PTLFWFSHNGIT
+216 PKLFWFSHNGIT
-228 IFVDNVDN
+228 VFVDN
-236 EKPENFSFQNDEIKL
+236 ENPRNFEFQNDKITL

-277 QYKSDEEK
+277 QYQSDEEK
-285 LKKLES
+285 LKKLNS
-291 IISQIKVKLTVIQGK
+291 LISKIKVKLTVIQGK
-306 KNYSNFITRGLNTQN
+306 NNYSNFITRGLNTQN
-321 PITDEDFIAISEKVM
+321 PITGEDFIAISEEVM
-336 NLNKVFS
+336 NLNKLFS
-343 EIYILKTGEVERD
+343 EIHILKTGEVERD

-374 PGQSKNFNKGDL
+374 PGQSKNFNKTEL
-386 ETQIDLIYSEIILQE
+386 KKQIGEIYKEFVLQE

-407 KPESEEKIQ
+407 SQEAEAKTQ

-431 NREAVEKDLIDRYA
+431 NRETSEKDIIDRYA

-469 FEVYFEKFKEI
+469 FDVYFEKFKEI
-480 ISKKEYNYNSFK
+480 ISKKEYNYNS
-492 NDNLYNE
+492 
-499 IIDEYEKQIK
+499 
-509 NNIFNK
+509 
-515 NLDDAYLDDAYY
+515 
-527 DELKKFLNDSP
+527 LKKFLNESSDI
-538 DLQYQP
+538 QYQP

-568 VMDSFYLSSKTFS
+568 VMEGFYLSSKTFS
-581 ELYQNLSIEDRLIND
+581 ELYQNLSIEDKLTND
-596 NEIKESDFKTFSESA
+596 IEIKENDFKTFSEST
-611 LYSELAKKYNIYVI
+611 LNSELIKKYNIYVI
-625 DIEED
+625 DVEED
-630 SKGKKSIT
+630 SNGKESIT
-638 NITIKRDFNFNLLDE
+638 KITIKRDFNFNLLDE
-653 NSEKVKQLYKK
+653 NSEKVQQLYKE
-664 TIKAFIEGETSEFP
+664 TINAFIEGESNKFP
-678 SVNKGNIIYVQPK
+678 SVNNGDIIYVQPK
-691 TINKED
+691 AVNKED

-711 FWISKDYIKNI
+711 FWISKDYIKNV
-722 INK
+722 INN

>member
-1 MNDLQIDS
+1 MNDLQIDN
-9 WVKEGILPSISE
+9 WVNEGILPAISE
-21 IDESQVTKID
+21 IDESQVKKID

-54 FHGNFKSE
+54 FHGSFKSE
-62 DFEYG
+62 DFEY
-67 ELLAKMTDAQLSQRD
+67 EKLLVEMTDAQLSLRD

-126 ESDYITIQVEDDGIN
+126 DSDYITIQVEDDGIN

-148 SKNLS
+148 REDLS
-153 AIVVNCSLSE
+153 AMVVNCSLAE

-175 FRRNV
+175 FKRNV

-201 IDDTTDSDGDQDDYD
+201 IDDTTDSEGGQDDYD
-216 PTLFWFSHNGIT
+216 PELFWFSHNGIT
-228 IFVDNVDN
+228 VFVDN
-236 EKPENFSFQNDEIKL
+236 ENPRNINFQNDEIVL

-277 QYKSDEEK
+277 QYQSDEEK
-285 LKKLES
+285 LKKLELL
-291 IISQIKVKLTVIQGK
+291 ISKIKVKLTVIQGK
-306 KNYSNFITRGLNTQN
+306 NNYSNFITRGLNTQN

-343 EIYILKTGEVERD
+343 EIHILKTGEVERD

-374 PGQSKNFNKGDL
+374 PGLSKNFNKGDL
-386 ETQIDLIYSEIILQE
+386 ETQINSIYSKIVLQE
-401 GDVIRL
+401 GDAIRL
-407 KPESEEKIQ
+407 KHESEETIQ

-431 NREAVEKDLIDRYA
+431 NRETTEKDLIDRYA

-459 IEDAEGKEKI
+459 IADAEGKEKI
-469 FEVYFEKFKEI
+469 FDVYFEKFKEI

-492 NDNLYNE
+492 NDTLYNE
-499 IIDEYEKQIK
+499 IIEEYEKQKVSSDI
-509 NNIFNK
+509 NK
-515 NLDDAYLDDAYY
+515 DLDDAYY
-527 DELKKFLNDSP
+527 NELKKFLNYSS
-538 DLQYQP
+538 DLQYLP
-544 LILKFNYDKIQ
+544 LILKFNYGKIQ
-555 MDNIRVIRRVNGN
+555 MDNIRVIKRVNGN
-568 VMDSFYLSSKTFS
+568 IMESFYLSSKTFS

-596 NEIKESDFKTFSESA
+596 KEIKESDFKTFSEST
-611 LYSELAKKYNIYVI
+611 LYNELIKKYNIYVI
-625 DIEED
+625 DVEED
-630 SKGKKSIT
+630 STGKELIT
-638 NITIKRDFNFNLLDE
+638 HITIKRDFNFNLLDE
-653 NSEKVKQLYKK
+653 YSEKVQQLYKE
-664 TIKAFIEGETSEFP
+664 TINAFIEGETSKFP
-678 SVNKGNIIYVQPK
+678 TVNNGDIIYVQPK
-691 TINKED
+691 AINKED

-722 INK
+722 INN

>member
-1 MNDLQIDS
+1 MNDLQIDN

-21 IDESQVTKID
+21 IDESQIEKID

-54 FHGNFKSE
+54 FHGSFKSN
-62 DFEYG
+62 DFEY
-67 ELLAKMTDAQLSQRD
+67 EKLLAEMTNARLSQRD
-82 VFVSFNSWEEER
+82 IFVSFNSWEEER
-94 ETIQKLKQK
+94 ETIQKLKQE

-126 ESDYITIQVEDDGIN
+126 DSDYITIQVEDDGIN

-148 SKNLS
+148 NENLS
-153 AIVVNCSLSE
+153 AMVVNCSLSE

-180 RNGIISNKSTI
+180 RDGIISNKSTI

-201 IDDTTDSDGDQDDYD
+201 IDDTSDNVGDQNDYD
-216 PTLFWFSHNGIT
+216 PPLFWFSHNGIT
-228 IFVDNVDN
+228 VFVDN
-236 EKPENFSFQNDEIKL
+236 ENPSNFNFQNDEIEL

-277 QYKSDEEK
+277 QYQSDQEK

-291 IISQIKVKLTVIQGK
+291 LISQIKVKLTVIQGK
-306 KNYSNFITRGLNTQN
+306 NKYSNFITRGLNTQN

-336 NLNKVFS
+336 NLNKLFS
-343 EIYILKTGEVERD
+343 EIHILKTGEVERD

-363 FVKQFLIVDNK
+363 FVKQFLIVDDK

-386 ETQIDLIYSEIILQE
+386 ETQIDSIYSEIVFE
-401 GDVIRL
+401 DGNEIRL
-407 KPESEEKIQ
+407 KSKSEEIIQ

-431 NREAVEKDLIDRYA
+431 NRETTEKDLIDRYA

-459 IEDAEGKEKI
+459 IADAEGKEKI

-499 IIDEYEKQIK
+499 IIDEYEKQIE
-509 NNIFNK
+509 NNVVNK
-515 NLDDAYLDDAYY
+515 SLDDTYIN
-527 DELKKFLNDSP
+527 ELIKFLNDNP
-538 DLQYQP
+538 DSKYQS

-568 VMDSFYLSSKTFS
+568 IMESFFLSSKTFS

-596 NEIKESDFKTFSESA
+596 KEIKESDFKIFAEST
-611 LYSELAKKYNIYVI
+611 LYSELTKNYNIYVI
-625 DIEED
+625 DVEED
-630 SKGKKSIT
+630 SNGKESIT
-638 NITIKRDFNFNLLDE
+638 KITIKRDFNFNLLDE
-653 NSEKVKQLYKK
+653 NSEKVQQLYKE
-664 TIKAFIEGETSEFP
+664 TINAFIEGESNKFP
-678 SVNKGNIIYVQPK
+678 SVNNGDIIYVQPK
-691 TINKED
+691 AINKED

-711 FWISKDYIKNI
+711 FWISKDYIKNV
-722 INK
+722 INN

>member
-1 MNDLQIDS
+1 MNDLQIDN

-21 IDESQVTKID
+21 IDESQIEKID

-54 FHGNFKSE
+54 FHGSFKSE
-62 DFEYG
+62 DFEY
-67 ELLAKMTDAQLSQRD
+67 EKLLAEMTHAQLSERD
-82 VFVSFNSWEEER
+82 IFVSFNSWEEER
-94 ETIQKLKQK
+94 ETIQKLKQ
-103 ENSATKKNK
+103 EEDSATKKNK

-126 ESDYITIQVEDDGIN
+126 DSDYITIQVEDDGIN

-148 SKNLS
+148 NENLS

-180 RNGIISNKSTI
+180 RDGIISNKSTI

-201 IDDTTDSDGDQDDYD
+201 IDDTSDNVGDQNDYD
-216 PTLFWFSHNGIT
+216 PPLFWFSHNGIT
-228 IFVDNVDN
+228 VFVDN
-236 EKPENFSFQNDEIKL
+236 ENPSNFNFQNDEIEL

-277 QYKSDEEK
+277 QYQSDEEK

-291 IISQIKVKLTVIQGK
+291 LISQIKVKLTVIQGK
-306 KNYSNFITRGLNTQN
+306 NKYSNFITRGLNTQN

-336 NLNKVFS
+336 NLNKLLS
-343 EIYILKTGEVERD
+343 EIHILKTGEVERD

-386 ETQIDLIYSEIILQE
+386 ETQIGLIYSEIVLQE
-401 GDVIRL
+401 GDEIRL
-407 KPESEEKIQ
+407 KSKSEEIIQ

-431 NREAVEKDLIDRYA
+431 NRETTEKDLIDRYA

-459 IEDAEGKEKI
+459 IADAEGKERI

-499 IIDEYEKQIK
+499 IIDEYEKQIE
-509 NNIFNK
+509 NNVVNK
-515 NLDDAYLDDAYY
+515 NLDDVYINKLI
-527 DELKKFLNDSP
+527 KFLKDNPDSK
-538 DLQYQP
+538 YQS

-568 VMDSFYLSSKTFS
+568 IMESFYLSSKTFS
-581 ELYQNLSIEDRLIND
+581 ELYQNLSIEDRLTND
-596 NEIKESDFKTFSESA
+596 KEIKESDFKTFSEST
-611 LYSELAKKYNIYVI
+611 LYNELIKKYNIYVI
-625 DIEED
+625 DVEED
-630 SKGKKSIT
+630 STGKELIT
-638 NITIKRDFNFNLLDE
+638 HITIKRDFNFNLLDE
-653 NSEKVKQLYKK
+653 YSEKVQQLYNE
-664 TIKAFIEGETSEFP
+664 TINAFIEGETSKFP
-678 SVNKGNIIYVQPK
+678 TVKNGDIIYVQPK
-691 TINKED
+691 AINKED

-722 INK
+722 INN

>member
-1 MNDLQIDS
+1 MNDLQIDN
-9 WVKEGILPSISE
+9 WVKEGILPAISE
-21 IDESQVTKID
+21 IHESQVKKIN

-54 FHGNFKSE
+54 FHGSFKSE
-62 DFEYG
+62 DFEY
-67 ELLAKMTDAQLSQRD
+67 EKLLVEMTDAQLSQRD

-94 ETIQKLKQK
+94 ETIQKLKQR

-126 ESDYITIQVEDDGIN
+126 DSDYITIQVEDDGIN

-148 SKNLS
+148 SEDLS
-153 AIVVNCSLSE
+153 AMVVNCSLSE

-201 IDDTTDSDGDQDDYD
+201 IDDTTDSKRCQDDYD
-216 PTLFWFSHNGIT
+216 PELFWFSHNGIT
-228 IFVDNVDN
+228 VFVDN
-236 EKPENFSFQNDEIKL
+236 ENPRNFNFQNDEIVL

-277 QYKSDEEK
+277 QYQSDVDK
-285 LKKLES
+285 LKKLETL
-291 IISQIKVKLTVIQGK
+291 ISKIKVKLTVIQGK
-306 KNYSNFITRGLNTQN
+306 NNYSNFITRGLNTQN

-343 EIYILKTGEVERD
+343 EIHILKTGEVERD

-374 PGQSKNFNKGDL
+374 PGQSKNFNKADL
-386 ETQIDLIYSEIILQE
+386 ENQIDLIYSEIVLQE
-401 GDVIRL
+401 EDGIRL
-407 KPESEEKIQ
+407 NPKSEEKIQ

-431 NREAVEKDLIDRYA
+431 NRETSEKDIIDRYA

-469 FEVYFEKFKEI
+469 FDVYFEKFKEI
-480 ISKKEYNYNSFK
+480 ILKKEYNYNSFK

-499 IIDEYEKQIK
+499 IIEEYEKQYEK
-509 NNIFNK
+509 QKESSDVNK
-515 NLDDAYLDDAYY
+515 NLNDKYY
-527 DELKKFLNDSP
+527 DELKKFLNDSS

-555 MDNIRVIRRVNGN
+555 MDNIRVIRRVNGK
-568 VMDSFYLSSKTFS
+568 VM
-581 ELYQNLSIEDRLIND
+581 
-596 NEIKESDFKTFSESA
+596 
-611 LYSELAKKYNIYVI
+611 
-625 DIEED
+625 
-630 SKGKKSIT
+630 
-638 NITIKRDFNFNLLDE
+638 
-653 NSEKVKQLYKK
+653 
-664 TIKAFIEGETSEFP
+664 EGF
-678 SVNKGNIIYVQPK
+678 
-691 TINKED
+691 
-697 LFLFTNGEQLPKQT
+697 
-711 FWISKDYIKNI
+711 
-722 INK
+722 

>member
-1 MNDLQIDS
+1 MNDLQIDN
-9 WVKEGILPSISE
+9 WVNEGILPAISE
-21 IDESQVTKID
+21 IDESQVKKID

-54 FHGNFKSE
+54 FHGSFKSE
-62 DFEYG
+62 DFEY
-67 ELLAKMTDAQLSQRD
+67 EKLLVEMTDAQLSLRD

-126 ESDYITIQVEDDGIN
+126 DSDYITIQVEDDGIN

-148 SKNLS
+148 REDLS
-153 AIVVNCSLSE
+153 AMVVNCSLAE

-175 FRRNV
+175 FKRNV

-201 IDDTTDSDGDQDDYD
+201 IDDTTDSEGGQDDYD
-216 PTLFWFSHNGIT
+216 PELFWFSHNGIT
-228 IFVDNVDN
+228 VFVDN
-236 EKPENFSFQNDEIKL
+236 ENPRNINFQNDEIVL

-277 QYKSDEEK
+277 QYQSDEEK
-285 LKKLES
+285 LKKLELL
-291 IISQIKVKLTVIQGK
+291 ISKIKVKLTVIQGK
-306 KNYSNFITRGLNTQN
+306 NNYSNFITRGLNTQN

-343 EIYILKTGEVERD
+343 EIHILKTGEVERD

-374 PGQSKNFNKGDL
+374 PGLSKNFNKGDL
-386 ETQIDLIYSEIILQE
+386 ETQINSIYSKIVLQE
-401 GDVIRL
+401 GDAIRL
-407 KPESEEKIQ
+407 KHESEETIQ

-431 NREAVEKDLIDRYA
+431 NRETTEKDLIDRYA

-459 IEDAEGKEKI
+459 IADAEGKEKI
-469 FEVYFEKFKEI
+469 FDVYFEKFKEI

-492 NDNLYNE
+492 NDTLYNE
-499 IIDEYEKQIK
+499 IIEEYEKQKVSNDI
-509 NNIFNK
+509 NK
-515 NLDDAYLDDAYY
+515 DLDDAYY
-527 DELKKFLNDSP
+527 NELKKFLNYSS
-538 DLQYQP
+538 DLQYLP
-544 LILKFNYDKIQ
+544 LILKFNYGKIQ
-555 MDNIRVIRRVNGN
+555 MDNIRVIKRVNGN
-568 VMDSFYLSSKTFS
+568 IMESFYLSSKTFS

-596 NEIKESDFKTFSESA
+596 KEIKESDFKTFSEST
-611 LYSELAKKYNIYVI
+611 LYNELIKKYNIYVI
-625 DIEED
+625 DVEED
-630 SKGKKSIT
+630 STGKELIT
-638 NITIKRDFNFNLLDE
+638 HITIKRDFNFNLLDE
-653 NSEKVKQLYKK
+653 YSEKVQQLYKE
-664 TIKAFIEGETSEFP
+664 TINAFIEGETSKFP
-678 SVNKGNIIYVQPK
+678 TVNNGDIIYVQPK
-691 TINKED
+691 AINKED

-722 INK
+722 INN

>member
-1 MNDLQIDS
+1 MNDLQIDN
-9 WVKEGILPSISE
+9 WVKEGVLPSISE
-21 IDESQVTKID
+21 IDESQVEKID

-54 FHGNFKSE
+54 FHGSFKSE
-62 DFEYG
+62 EFEY
-67 ELLAKMTDAQLSQRD
+67 EKLLAKMTDAQLNQRD

-112 IENNFALFNSVYFQ
+112 IENDFALFNSVYFQ
-126 ESDYITIQVEDDGIN
+126 DSDDITIQVEDDGIN
-141 YLESPER
+141 YLESPEQ
-148 SKNLS
+148 SENLS
-153 AIVVNCSLSE
+153 AMVVNCSLSE

-201 IDDTTDSDGDQDDYD
+201 IDDTADSEGGQDDYD
-216 PTLFWFSHNGIT
+216 PKLFWFSHNGIT
-228 IFVDNVDN
+228 VFVDN
-236 EKPENFSFQNDEIKL
+236 ENPRNFEFQNDKITL

-277 QYKSDEEK
+277 QYQSDEEK
-285 LKKLES
+285 LKKLNS
-291 IISQIKVKLTVIQGK
+291 LISKIKVKLTVIQGK
-306 KNYSNFITRGLNTQN
+306 NNYSNFITRGLNTQN
-321 PITDEDFIAISEKVM
+321 PITGEDFIAISEEVM
-336 NLNKVFS
+336 NLNKLFS
-343 EIYILKTGEVERD
+343 EIHILKTGEVERD

-374 PGQSKNFNKGDL
+374 PGQSKNFNKTEL
-386 ETQIDLIYSEIILQE
+386 KKQIGEIYKEFVLQE

-407 KPESEEKIQ
+407 SQEAEAKTQ

-431 NREAVEKDLIDRYA
+431 NRETSEKDIIDRYA

-469 FEVYFEKFKEI
+469 FDVYFEKFKEI

-492 NDNLYNE
+492 NDDLYNE
-499 IIDEYEKQIK
+499 IIKEYEKQKEINDVDK
-509 NNIFNK
+509 E
-515 NLDDAYLDDAYY
+515 LDSVYY
-527 DELKKFLNDSP
+527 DELKKFLNESSDI
-538 DLQYQP
+538 QYQP

-568 VMDSFYLSSKTFS
+568 VMEGFYLSSKTFS
-581 ELYQNLSIEDRLIND
+581 ELYQNLSIEDKLTND
-596 NEIKESDFKTFSESA
+596 IEIKENDFKTFSEST
-611 LYSELAKKYNIYVI
+611 LNSELIKKYNIYVI
-625 DIEED
+625 DVEED
-630 SKGKKSIT
+630 SNGKESIT
-638 NITIKRDFNFNLLDE
+638 KITIKRDFNFNLLDE
-653 NSEKVKQLYKK
+653 NSEKVQQLYKE
-664 TIKAFIEGETSEFP
+664 TINAFIEGESNKFP
-678 SVNKGNIIYVQPK
+678 SVNNGDIIYVQPK
-691 TINKED
+691 AVNKED

-711 FWISKDYIKNI
+711 FWISKDYIKNV
-722 INK
+722 INN

>member
-1 MNDLQIDS
+1 MNDLQIDN
-9 WVKEGILPSISE
+9 WVNEGILPAISE
-21 IDESQVTKID
+21 IDESQVKKID

-54 FHGNFKSE
+54 FHGSFKSE
-62 DFEYG
+62 DFEY
-67 ELLAKMTDAQLSQRD
+67 EKLLVEMTDAQLSLRD

-126 ESDYITIQVEDDGIN
+126 DSDYITIQVEDDGIN

-148 SKNLS
+148 REDLS
-153 AIVVNCSLSE
+153 AMVVNCSLAE

-175 FRRNV
+175 FKRNV

-201 IDDTTDSDGDQDDYD
+201 IDDTTDSDGGQDDYD
-216 PTLFWFSHNGIT
+216 PELFWFSHNGIT
-228 IFVDNVDN
+228 VFVDN
-236 EKPENFSFQNDEIKL
+236 ENPRNINFQNDEIVL

-277 QYKSDEEK
+277 QYQSDEEK
-285 LKKLES
+285 LKKLELL
-291 IISQIKVKLTVIQGK
+291 ISKIKVKLTVIQGK
-306 KNYSNFITRGLNTQN
+306 NNYSNFITRGLNTQN

-343 EIYILKTGEVERD
+343 EIHILKTGEVERD

-374 PGQSKNFNKGDL
+374 PGLSKNFNKGDL
-386 ETQIDLIYSEIILQE
+386 ETQINSIYSKIVLQE
-401 GDVIRL
+401 GDAIRL
-407 KPESEEKIQ
+407 KHESEETIQ

-431 NREAVEKDLIDRYA
+431 NRETTEKNLIDRYA

-459 IEDAEGKEKI
+459 IADAEGKEKI
-469 FEVYFEKFKEI
+469 FDVYFEKFKEI

-499 IIDEYEKQIK
+499 IIEEYEKQKKSNDI
-509 NNIFNK
+509 NK
-515 NLDDAYLDDAYY
+515 NLDDAYYN
-527 DELKKFLNDSP
+527 ELKKFLNYSS
-538 DLQYQP
+538 DLQYLP
-544 LILKFNYDKIQ
+544 LILKFNYGKIQ
-555 MDNIRVIRRVNGN
+555 MDNIRVIKRMNGN
-568 VMDSFYLSSKTFS
+568 IMESFYLSSKTFS

-596 NEIKESDFKTFSESA
+596 KEIKESDFKTFSEST
-611 LYSELAKKYNIYVI
+611 LYNELIKKYNIYVI
-625 DIEED
+625 DVEED
-630 SKGKKSIT
+630 STGKKLIT

-653 NSEKVKQLYKK
+653 NSEKVQQLYKE
-664 TIKAFIEGETSEFP
+664 TINAFIEGETSKFP
-678 SVNKGNIIYVQPK
+678 TVNNGDIIYVQPK
-691 TINKED
+691 AINKED

-722 INK
+722 INN

>member
-1 MNDLQIDS
+1 MNDLQIDN
-9 WVKEGILPSISE
+9 WVKEGILPAISE
-21 IDESQVTKID
+21 IEESQVKKID

-54 FHGNFKSE
+54 FHGSFKSE
-62 DFEYG
+62 DFEY
-67 ELLAKMTDAQLSQRD
+67 EKLLVEMTDAQLSQRD

-94 ETIQKLKQK
+94 ETIQKLKQR

-126 ESDYITIQVEDDGIN
+126 DSDDITIQVEDDGIN
-141 YLESPER
+141 YLESPEQ
-148 SKNLS
+148 SENLS
-153 AIVVNCSLSE
+153 AMVVNCSLSE

-201 IDDTTDSDGDQDDYD
+201 IDDTADSEGGQDDYD
-216 PTLFWFSHNGIT
+216 PRLFWFSHNGIT
-228 IFVDNVDN
+228 VFVDN
-236 EKPENFSFQNDEIKL
+236 ENPRNFKFQNDEITL

-277 QYKSDEEK
+277 QYQSDEEK
-285 LKKLES
+285 LKKLKLL
-291 IISQIKVKLTVIQGK
+291 ISKIKVKLTVIQGK
-306 KNYSNFITRGLNTQN
+306 NNYSNFITRGLNTQN

-336 NLNKVFS
+336 NLNKLFS
-343 EIYILKTGEVERD
+343 EIHILKTGEVERD

-374 PGQSKNFNKGDL
+374 PGQSKNFNKADL
-386 ETQIDLIYSEIILQE
+386 ENQIDLIYSEIVLQE

-407 KPESEEKIQ
+407 NQESEEKIQ

-431 NREAVEKDLIDRYA
+431 NRETSEKDIIDRYA

-469 FEVYFEKFKEI
+469 FDVYFKKFKEI

-499 IIDEYEKQIK
+499 IIKEYEKQK
-509 NNIFNK
+509 ESNDVNK
-515 NLDDAYLDDAYY
+515 NLNDAYY
-527 DELKKFLNDSP
+527 DELKKFLNDSS

-568 VMDSFYLSSKTFS
+568 VMESFYLSSKTFS

-596 NEIKESDFKTFSESA
+596 MEIKESDFKTFSEST
-611 LYSELAKKYNIYVI
+611 LYSELDKKYNVYVI
-625 DIEED
+625 DVEENRN
-630 SKGKKSIT
+630 GKQSIT
-638 NITIKRDFNFNLLDE
+638 NITIKRDFNLKLLDE
-653 NSEKVKQLYKK
+653 NREEVQQLYKE
-664 TIKAFIEGETSEFP
+664 TINAFIEGESSKFP
-678 SVNKGNIIYVQPK
+678 SVNKGDIIHVQPK
-691 TINKED
+691 AINKED

-711 FWISKDYIKNI
+711 FWISKNHINNI
-722 INK
+722 INQ

>member
-1 MNDLQIDS
+1 MNDLQIDN
-9 WVKEGILPSISE
+9 WVKEGILPSIFE
-21 IDESQVTKID
+21 IDESQVEKID

-54 FHGNFKSE
+54 FHGSFKSE
-62 DFEYG
+62 DFEY
-67 ELLAKMTDAQLSQRD
+67 EKLLAKMTDAQLSQRD

-112 IENNFALFNSVYFQ
+112 IENYFALFNSVYFQ
-126 ESDYITIQVEDDGIN
+126 DSDDITIQVEDDGIN

-148 SKNLS
+148 NENLS

-175 FRRNV
+175 FRGNV

-201 IDDTTDSDGDQDDYD
+201 IDDTADSEGGQDDYD
-216 PTLFWFSHNGIT
+216 PKLFWFSHNGIT
-228 IFVDNVDN
+228 VFVDN
-236 EKPENFSFQNDEIKL
+236 ENPRNFKFQNDEITM

-277 QYKSDEEK
+277 QYQLDQEK

-291 IISQIKVKLTVIQGK
+291 LISQIKVKLTVIEGK
-306 KNYSNFITRGLNTQN
+306 NKYSNFITRGLNTQN

-336 NLNKVFS
+336 NLNKLFS
-343 EIYILKTGEVERD
+343 EIHILKTGEVERD

-363 FVKQFLIVDNK
+363 FVKQFLIVDDK

-386 ETQIDLIYSEIILQE
+386 ETQIDSIYSEIVFE
-401 GDVIRL
+401 DENEIRL
-407 KPESEEKIQ
+407 KSKSEEIIQ

-431 NREAVEKDLIDRYA
+431 NRETTEKDLIDRYA

-459 IEDAEGKEKI
+459 IADAEGKEKI

-499 IIDEYEKQIK
+499 IIDEYEKQIE
-509 NNIFNK
+509 NNVVNK
-515 NLDDAYLDDAYY
+515 SLDDAYY
-527 DELKKFLNDSP
+527 DKLKNFLNNNPDSK
-538 DLQYQP
+538 YQP

-568 VMDSFYLSSKTFS
+568 ILESFYLSSKTFS
-581 ELYQNLSIEDRLIND
+581 ELYQNLSIEDKLIND
-596 NEIKESDFKTFSESA
+596 KEIKESDFKTFSEST
-611 LYSELAKKYNIYVI
+611 LYSELIKNYNIYVI

-630 SKGKKSIT
+630 SNGNESVTDIT
-638 NITIKRDFNFNLLDE
+638 LKRDFNFNLLGE
-653 NSEKVKQLYKK
+653 NSEKVQQLYKE
-664 TIKAFIEGETSEFP
+664 TINAFIEGETSKFP
-678 SVNKGNIIYVQPK
+678 SENNGDIIYVQPK
-691 TINKED
+691 AINKED

>member
-1 MNDLQIDS
+1 MNDLQIDN
-9 WVKEGILPSISE
+9 WVKEGVLPSISE
-21 IDESQVTKID
+21 IDESQVEKID

-54 FHGNFKSE
+54 FHGSFKSE
-62 DFEYG
+62 EFEY
-67 ELLAKMTDAQLSQRD
+67 EKLLAKMTDAQLNQRD

-94 ETIQKLKQK
+94 EMIQKLKQK

-112 IENNFALFNSVYFQ
+112 IENDFALFNSVYFQ
-126 ESDYITIQVEDDGIN
+126 DSDDITIQVEDDGIN
-141 YLESPER
+141 YLESPEQ
-148 SKNLS
+148 SENLS
-153 AIVVNCSLSE
+153 AMVVNCSLSE

-201 IDDTTDSDGDQDDYD
+201 IDDTADSEGGQDDYD
-216 PTLFWFSHNGIT
+216 PKLFWFSHNGIT
-228 IFVDNVDN
+228 VFVDN
-236 EKPENFSFQNDEIKL
+236 ENPRNFEFQNDKITL

-277 QYKSDEEK
+277 QYQSDEEK
-285 LKKLES
+285 LKKLNS
-291 IISQIKVKLTVIQGK
+291 LISKIKVKLTVIQGK
-306 KNYSNFITRGLNTQN
+306 NNYSNFITRGLNTQN
-321 PITDEDFIAISEKVM
+321 PITGEDFIAISEEVM
-336 NLNKVFS
+336 NLNKLFS
-343 EIYILKTGEVERD
+343 EIHILKTGEIERD

-374 PGQSKNFNKGDL
+374 PGQSKNFNKTEL
-386 ETQIDLIYSEIILQE
+386 KKQIGEIYKEFVLQE

-407 KPESEEKIQ
+407 SQEAEAKTQ

-431 NREAVEKDLIDRYA
+431 NRETSEKDIIDRYA

-469 FEVYFEKFKEI
+469 FDVYFEKFKEI

-492 NDNLYNE
+492 NDDLYNE
-499 IIDEYEKQIK
+499 IIKEYEKQKEINDVDK
-509 NNIFNK
+509 E
-515 NLDDAYLDDAYY
+515 LDSVYY
-527 DELKKFLNDSP
+527 DELKKFLNESSDI
-538 DLQYQP
+538 QYQP

-568 VMDSFYLSSKTFS
+568 VMEGFYLSSKTFS
-581 ELYQNLSIEDRLIND
+581 ELYQNLSIEDKLTND
-596 NEIKESDFKTFSESA
+596 IEIKENDFKTFSEST
-611 LYSELAKKYNIYVI
+611 LNSELIKKYNIYVI
-625 DIEED
+625 AVEED
-630 SKGKKSIT
+630 SNGKESIT
-638 NITIKRDFNFNLLDE
+638 KITIKRDFNFNLLDE
-653 NSEKVKQLYKK
+653 NSEKVQQLYKE
-664 TIKAFIEGETSEFP
+664 TINAFIEGESNKFP
-678 SVNKGNIIYVQPK
+678 SVNNGDIIYVQPK
-691 TINKED
+691 AVNKED

-711 FWISKDYIKNI
+711 FWISKDYIKNV
-722 INK
+722 INN

>member
-1 MNDLQIDS
+1 MNDLQIDN
-9 WVKEGILPSISE
+9 WVKEGVLPSIPE
-21 IDESQVTKID
+21 IDESQVEKID

-54 FHGNFKSE
+54 FHGSFKSE
-62 DFEYG
+62 DFEY
-67 ELLAKMTDAQLSQRD
+67 EKLLTKMTDAKLSQRD

-126 ESDYITIQVEDDGIN
+126 DSDDITIQVEDDGIN
-141 YLESPER
+141 YLESPEQ
-148 SKNLS
+148 SENLS
-153 AIVVNCSLSE
+153 AMVVNCSLSE

-201 IDDTTDSDGDQDDYD
+201 IDNTADSDGGQDDYD
-216 PTLFWFSHNGIT
+216 PRLFWFSHNGIT
-228 IFVDNVDN
+228 VFVDN
-236 EKPENFSFQNDEIKL
+236 ENPRNFKFQNDEITL

-277 QYKSDEEK
+277 QYQSDEEK
-285 LKKLES
+285 LKKLKS
-291 IISQIKVKLTVIQGK
+291 LISKIKVKLTVIQGK
-306 KNYSNFITRGLNTQN
+306 DNYSNFITRGLNTQN
-321 PITDEDFIAISEKVM
+321 PITDEDFIAISEKVT
-336 NLNKVFS
+336 NLNKLFS
-343 EIYILKTGEVERD
+343 EIHILKTGEVERD

-374 PGQSKNFNKGDL
+374 PGQSKNFNKGEL
-386 ETQIDLIYSEIILQE
+386 EDQINSIYSEIVFEE
-401 GDVIRL
+401 GDEIKL
-407 KPESEEKIQ
+407 KSKSEEMIQ

-431 NREAVEKDLIDRYA
+431 NRETKEKDLIDRYA
-445 KNYFESFVIKHYEN
+445 KNYFESFVIKHYESMA
-459 IEDAEGKEKI
+459 DAEGKEKI

-499 IIDEYEKQIK
+499 IIEEYEKQK
-509 NNIFNK
+509 ESNDVNK
-515 NLDDAYLDDAYY
+515 NLDDAYY
-527 DELKKFLNDSP
+527 DELKEFLNDSS

-568 VMDSFYLSSKTFS
+568 VMESFYLSSKTFS

-596 NEIKESDFKTFSESA
+596 MEIKESDFKTFSEST
-611 LYSELAKKYNIYVI
+611 LYSELDKKYNIYVI
-625 DIEED
+625 DVEED
-630 SKGKKSIT
+630 RNGKQSIT
-638 NITIKRDFNFNLLDE
+638 NITIKRDFNLKLLDE
-653 NSEKVKQLYKK
+653 NREKVQQLYKE
-664 TIKAFIEGETSEFP
+664 TINAFIEGESSKFP
-678 SVNKGNIIYVQPK
+678 SVNKGDIIHVQPK
-691 TINKED
+691 AINKED

-711 FWISKDYIKNI
+711 FWISKNYINHI
-722 INK
+722 INQ

>member
-1 MNDLQIDS
+1 MNDLQIDN
-9 WVKEGILPSISE
+9 WVNEGILPAISE
-21 IDESQVTKID
+21 IDESQVKKID

-54 FHGNFKSE
+54 FHGSFKSE
-62 DFEYG
+62 DFEY
-67 ELLAKMTDAQLSQRD
+67 EKLLLEMTDAQLSLRD

-112 IENNFALFNSVYFQ
+112 IENDFALFNSVYFQ
-126 ESDYITIQVEDDGIN
+126 DSDDITIQVEDDGIN
-141 YLESPER
+141 YLESPEQ
-148 SKNLS
+148 SENLS
-153 AIVVNCSLSE
+153 AMVVNCSLSE

-201 IDDTTDSDGDQDDYD
+201 IDDTTDSEGGQDDYD
-216 PTLFWFSHNGIT
+216 PELFWFSHNGIT
-228 IFVDNVDN
+228 VFVDNKN
-236 EKPENFSFQNDEIKL
+236 PRNINFQNDEIVL

-277 QYKSDEEK
+277 QYQSDEEK
-285 LKKLES
+285 LKKLELL
-291 IISQIKVKLTVIQGK
+291 ISKIKVKLTVIQGK
-306 KNYSNFITRGLNTQN
+306 NNYSNFITRGLNTQN

-343 EIYILKTGEVERD
+343 EIHILKTGEVERD

-374 PGQSKNFNKGDL
+374 PGLSKNFNKGDL
-386 ETQIDLIYSEIILQE
+386 ETQINSIYSEIVLQE
-401 GDVIRL
+401 GDAIRL
-407 KPESEEKIQ
+407 KHESEETIQ

-431 NREAVEKDLIDRYA
+431 NRETTEKDLIDRYA

-459 IEDAEGKEKI
+459 IADAEGKEKI
-469 FEVYFEKFKEI
+469 FDVYFEKFKEI

-499 IIDEYEKQIK
+499 IIEEYEKQKESNDI
-509 NNIFNK
+509 NK
-515 NLDDAYLDDAYY
+515 NLDNAYY
-527 DELKKFLNDSP
+527 NELKKFLNYSS
-538 DLQYQP
+538 DLQYLP
-544 LILKFNYDKIQ
+544 LILKFNYGKIQ
-555 MDNIRVIRRVNGN
+555 MDNIRVIKRVNGN
-568 VMDSFYLSSKTFS
+568 IMESFYLSSKTFS

-596 NEIKESDFKTFSESA
+596 KEIKESDFKTFSEST
-611 LYSELAKKYNIYVI
+611 LYNELIKKYNIYVI
-625 DIEED
+625 DVEED
-630 SKGKKSIT
+630 STGKELIT
-638 NITIKRDFNFNLLDE
+638 DITIKRDFNFNLLDE
-653 NSEKVKQLYKK
+653 YSEKVQQLYKE
-664 TIKAFIEGETSEFP
+664 TINAFIEGETSKFP
-678 SVNKGNIIYVQPK
+678 TVNNGDIIYVQPK
-691 TINKED
+691 AINKED

-722 INK
+722 INN